1 MQGRQV
7 ALVFVVLAT
16 IAIAGLVGRFVTAG
30 SDELSLDGLL
40 PITPDVVDE
49 VTLESGEEQTIIRRQ
64 NDEWLLVSGRTEP
77 AFDRRLA
84 VFWNAVLL
92 VDGAQL
98 IARNPANH
106 ARMGVADDQGVRVG
120 FYLGDALQEEL
131 IFSTVWTEEAQL
143 CYLRRPQGDEVYGV
157 PCGFDQI
164 FDPSPYSWRDPII
177 AQLPREEVDSM
188 TFAYQDDVFVVR
200 RSGPGWV
207 IEADGQQY
215 SANPVQVETMLQLS
229 EFIIAQG
236 FVHDDEA
243 AAVDF
248 SSPHAELTATTAPG
262 SQLGGV
268 NLRFLKVAEDT
279 YYVQRQGSEDVYLLD
294 GPTADA
300 LLRPREAY
308 IFTIEPAPDATDTG
322 G

>member
-1 MQGRQV
+1 M
-7 ALVFVVLAT
+7 FVVLAA
-16 IAIAGLVGRFVTAG
+16 IAVAGLVGRFVTAG
-30 SDELSLDGLL
+30 SDELSLEGLL

-49 VTLESGEEQTIIRRQ
+49 VTLEDGGEQTTIRRQ
-64 NDEWLLVSGRTEP
+64 NNEWLLVTGRTEP

-106 ARMGVADDQGVRVG
+106 ELMGVDDAQGVRVG

-131 IFSTVWTEEAQL
+131 VFSTVWTEEAQL
-143 CYLRRPQGDEVYGV
+143 CYVKRPRGDEVYGV

-164 FDPSPYSWRDPII
+164 FDPSPYSWRNPII
-177 AQLPREEVDSM
+177 AQLPRDQLDSM

-207 IEADGQQY
+207 IEADGQQFT
-215 SANPVQVETMLQLS
+215 ANPLQVETMLQLA
-229 EFIIAQG
+229 EFVVAQG
-236 FVHDDEA
+236 FVHDEEA
-243 AAVDF
+243 GAVDF
-248 SSPHAELTATTAPG
+248 SSPHAEITATTAPG

-268 NLRFLKVAEDT
+268 NLRFLKVSEDT
-279 YYVQRQGSEDVYLLD
+279 YYVQRQGSDDVYLVD
-294 GPTADA
+294 GPTVDA
-300 LLRPREAY
+300 LLRPREGY
-308 IFTIEPAPDATDTG
+308 IFTIEPAPDTADNG